1 MTTDQAL
8 TLEQLELADLITDD
22 GKARCVL
29 NLFPVTVDGERECRL
44 YLVAVPGEE
53 DEGSLAVVWYRN
65 VKGGPQQVE
74 PIQRVLDRSNGAFTT
89 QDGIVHSY
97 VRTKG
102 CGCGNRL
109 KNWSPFDGYVRVVH
123 VARQFAAAQI

>member
-1 MTTDQAL
+1 MTDQAL
-8 TLEQLELADLITDD
+8 TLEQLGLADLVTDD

-44 YLVAVPGEE
+44 YMLVIPGEE

-65 VKGGPQQVE
+65 VRGAGPQPVE
-74 PIQRVLDRSNGAFTT
+74 PVQRVQERSNGSFVT
-89 QDGIVHSY
+89 QDGTEHTY
-97 VRTKG
+97 ARTNG

-109 KNWSPFDGYVRVVH
+109 KNWSPFEGYVRVVH
-123 VARQFAAAQI
+123 VARKFPATV